1 MVSYTLGGLPG
12 RLPYT
17 GTRSPGTRLM
27 HITRP
32 EPSRPHAPAGLGVE
46 SLRASG
52 GPPSNLP
59 YTSQATYPIPPCRS
73 TLHRPRPSTLHLPKP
88 HTLHLPSDLPYTS
101 QPTYPMPPQAAY
113 TTPPTFLEPALP
125 AAYPI
130 HTSHLPH
137 TRSPKPPTLHPTAGD
152 RPPCLRPPGD
162 LPYTAPRETLRI
174 SLSPNRPTLY
184 PPPGSQQRPT
194 ANNHH
199 RLLPVR
205 PARRRTPASSRWEI

>member
-73 TLHRPRPSTLHLPKP
+73 TLHRPQTI
-88 HTLHLPSDLPYTS
+88 Y
-101 QPTYPMPPQAAY
+101 PTPPQAAY
-113 TTPPTFLEPALP
+113 PTPPIRPTLCRPRPHTLHHP
-125 AAYPI
+125 PSSNPPSRPAYPI

-137 TRSPKPPTLHPTAGD
+137 ARSPKPPTLHPTAGD